1 MQKNDKIVL
10 EITDVTS
17 DGSGVGKYE
26 GMAVFVPMTAV
37 GDTAL
42 VHVVKVKKTYAYG
55 KLESIIKASDDR
67 CENDCSVFKRCGG
80 CVYRHI
86 TYSAECRLKQ
96 NHVENCIKRIGG
108 IDINTNPIIPAVSQ
122 YRYRN
127 KAQFPLSENG
137 KTGFFANHSHN
148 IIECED
154 CLLQPLEFAKISQI
168 VSLWISKFNISIY
181 NELHHK
187 GILRHLYLRKA
198 EKTGEIMVVIVANS
212 DKVPHINDL
221 VDGLIKEFP
230 QTIKSIVLNVN
241 TEDTNVI
248 LGKKCI
254 NIYGQEYIT
263 DILCGVKINISALSF
278 YQVNHDMTEA
288 LYKKAQDYACPQGK
302 TVLDL
307 YCGAGTIGLSMANVA
322 KNIIG
327 VEIIPE
333 AILNAKENAKNNGID
348 NARFICADASDAAK
362 QLAKEGLTPDV
373 VILDPPRKGCNEE
386 VLTTVAN
393 DFASE
398 KIVYVSCDPATLARD
413 CKIFEN
419 LGYTLIEYTPV
430 DLFPRTGHVETVAL
444 LIKGDKNGTGKN
456 ISF

>member
-10 EITDVTS
+10 EITDLTS

-42 VHVVKVKKTYAYG
+42 VHIVKVKKNYAYG

-108 IDINTNPIIPAVSQ
+108 IDINANPIIPAVSQ

-148 IIECED
+148 IIECDD

-181 NELHHK
+181 NESQHK

-212 DKVPHINDL
+212 DQVPQVDNL
-221 VDGLIKEFP
+221 VDALLKEFSAI
-230 QTIKSIVLNVN
+230 IKSIILNVN

-254 NIYGQEYIT
+254 TVYGQDYIT
-263 DILCGVKINISALSF
+263 DVLCDVKINISALSF
-278 YQVNHDMTEA
+278 YQVNHDMTEI
-288 LYKKAQDYACPQGK
+288 LYKKAREYACPKDK

-307 YCGAGTIGLSMANVA
+307 YCGAGTIGLSMANEA

-327 VEIIPE
+327 VEIIPD
-333 AILNAKENAKNNGID
+333 AIKNAKGNAKNNNIN
-348 NARFICADASDAAK
+348 NARFICADATEAAK
-362 QLAKEGLTPDV
+362 QLAEEGLSPNV
-373 VILDPPRKGCNEE
+373 VILDPPRKGCDEE
-386 VLTTVAN
+386 VLRTVAN
-393 DFASE
+393 NFAPE

-413 CKIFEN
+413 CKIFET
-419 LGYTLIEYTPV
+419 LGYKLMEYTPV

-444 LIKGDKNGTGKN
+444 LGRKN
-456 ISF
+456 I

>member
-10 EITDVTS
+10 TITDLTS
-17 DGSGVGKYE
+17 DGSGVGRYE

-42 VHVVKVKKTYAYG
+42 VHIVKVKKNYAYG

-108 IDINTNPIIPAVSQ
+108 IDINANPIIPAVSQ

-148 IIECED
+148 IIECDD

-181 NELHHK
+181 NESQHK

-212 DKVPHINDL
+212 DQVPQVDNL
-221 VDGLIKEFP
+221 VDALLKEFSAI
-230 QTIKSIVLNVN
+230 IKSIILNVN

-254 NIYGQEYIT
+254 TVYGQDYIT
-263 DILCGVKINISALSF
+263 DVLCDVKINISALSF
-278 YQVNHDMTEA
+278 YQVNHDMTEI
-288 LYKKAQDYACPQGK
+288 LYKKAREYACPKDK

-307 YCGAGTIGLSMANVA
+307 YCGAGTIGLSMANEA

-327 VEIIPE
+327 VEIIPD
-333 AILNAKENAKNNGID
+333 AIKNAKGNAKNNNIN
-348 NARFICADASDAAK
+348 NARFICADATEAAK
-362 QLAKEGLTPDV
+362 QLAEEGLSPNV
-373 VILDPPRKGCNEE
+373 VILDPPRKGCDEE
-386 VLTTVAN
+386 VLRTVAN
-393 DFASE
+393 NFAPE

-413 CKIFEN
+413 CKIFET
-419 LGYTLIEYTPV
+419 LGYKLMEYTPV

-444 LIKGDKNGTGKN
+444 LGRKN
-456 ISF
+456 I

>member
-1 MQKNDKIVL
+1 MQKNDRIVL
-10 EITDVTS
+10 TITDLTS
-17 DGSGVGKYE
+17 DGSGVGRYE

-55 KLESIIKASDDR
+55 KLESIIEASKNR
-67 CENDCSVFKRCGG
+67 CKNDCPVFKRCGG

-86 TYSAECRLKQ
+86 TYSSECEIKQ
-96 NHVENCIKRIGG
+96 THVENCIKRIGG
-108 IDINTNPIIPAVSQ
+108 IDINANPIIPAVSQ

-181 NELHHK
+181 NESQHK

-212 DKVPHINDL
+212 DQVPHVDNL
-221 VDGLIKEFP
+221 VDALLKEFSAI
-230 QTIKSIVLNVN
+230 IKSIILNVN

-254 NIYGQEYIT
+254 TVYGQDYIT
-263 DILCGVKINISALSF
+263 DVLCNVKINISALSF
-278 YQVNHDMTEA
+278 YQVNHDMTEI
-288 LYKKAQDYACPQGK
+288 LYKKAREYACPKDK

-307 YCGAGTIGLSMANVA
+307 YCGAGTIGLSMANEA

-327 VEIIPE
+327 VEIIPD
-333 AILNAKENAKNNGID
+333 AIKNAKGNAKNNNIN
-348 NARFICADASDAAK
+348 NARFICADATEAAK
-362 QLAKEGLTPDV
+362 QLAEEGLSPDV
-373 VILDPPRKGCNEE
+373 VILDPPRKGCDEE
-386 VLTTVAN
+386 VLRTVAN
-393 DFASE
+393 NFAPE

-413 CKIFEN
+413 CKIFET
-419 LGYTLIEYTPV
+419 LGYKFMEYTPV

-444 LIKGDKNGTGKN
+444 LGRKN
-456 ISF
+456 I